1 MIFHGGLIHLVPQ
14 EHSIFRNLG
23 GGKFEDVSAGA
34 GPFFATKSVGRGAC
48 FADYDG
54 DGKMDAYLVNLGA
67 PGVLLKNTSPS
78 NGHWLLVKLTG
89 TKSNRDG
96 IGAKVV
102 VEAGGVKQTA
112 ERVAG
117 SGYLSQDDWRLHFGL
132 GAASK
137 VDRITVTWPSGIR
150 QVVEG
155 VVANQVLTITE
166 KITEK

>member
-14 EHSIFRNLG
+14 EHSLFRNVG
-23 GGKFEDVSAGA
+23 GGKFQDVSADA

-48 FADYDG
+48 FADYDN
-54 DGKMDAYLVNLGA
+54 DGKVDAYLVNVGA
-67 PGVLLKNTSPS
+67 PGVLLKNTTPAA
-78 NGHWLLVKLTG
+78 GHWLMITLAG

-102 VEAGGVKQTA
+102 LEAGGVKQFS

-117 SGYLSQDDWRLHFGL
+117 SGYLSQNDWRLHFGL
-132 GAASK
+132 GAQTK

-155 VVANQVLTITE
+155 VSANQTITITE
-166 KITEK
+166 K